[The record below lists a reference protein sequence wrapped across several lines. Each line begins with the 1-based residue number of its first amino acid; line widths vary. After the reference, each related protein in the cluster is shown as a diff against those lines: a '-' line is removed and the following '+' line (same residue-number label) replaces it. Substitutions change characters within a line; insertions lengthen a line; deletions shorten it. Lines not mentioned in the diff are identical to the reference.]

1 MRPIYP
7 DANLTWWKL
16 LLPAVTRG
24 PVWVG
29 WEVPTLRWLLTYWG
43 RNKMA
48 TFCRRHF
55 QVRFLDADVG
65 NLIQIYSN
73 FPQASTGQYVPQ
85 MALVTHTQTHI
96 HTHLCT
102 YIDGLVRERRSSI
115 IFLTHWNYVFRAL
128 THWYDICVFA
138 ILSRQV
144 TRLWV
149 KFFIHVCTVLY
160 ASLSYI
166 ETGYN
171 SPYIDLS
178 SFLQMSGQR

>member
-1 MRPIYP
+1 MLPIYP

-48 TFCRRHF
+48 TFCRWHF

-73 FPQASTGQYVPQ
+73 FSQASTGQYVPQ

-115 IFLTHWNYVFRAL
+115 PNAL
-128 THWYDICVFA
+128 ELRLSCTNPLIWYFCLCVWHS
-138 ILSRQV
+138 IS
-144 TRLWV
+144 TR
-149 KFFIHVCTVLY
+149 
-160 ASLSYI
+160 SP
-166 ETGYN
+166 N
-171 SPYIDLS
+171 SSQDTS
-178 SFLQMSGQR
+178 VRMR